1 MLTYARARQL
11 VIEEFAHESLHGL
24 QKMNRQFVEN
34 CYLFEELGGPAGK
47 AYADVCCRMLTYAAV
62 C

>member
-47 AYADVCCRMLTYAAV
+47 AYATYADVC
-62 C
+62 